1 MIATH
6 LICLFSGGENA
17 EQFIIPGSET
27 SYTINDLTPGTDYTI
42 TVYAV
47 TSRGDSPATS
57 TPIFITHKTGKG
69 KKKNIFE
76 GLNSKTKL
84 QHIYIVPLDIEPP
97 KNTKVTDVSDNA
109 ITVRWTPAHGP
120 IKGYRVSIVP
130 KNGRGPSYSEV
141 VGPGKTRT
149 FKKKNN

>member
-6 LICLFSGGENA
+6 LIRLFSGGENA

-69 KKKNIFE
+69 KKKTF
-76 GLNSKTKL
+76 L
-84 QHIYIVPLDIEPP
+84 
-97 KNTKVTDVSDNA
+97 KV
-109 ITVRWTPAHGP
+109 
-120 IKGYRVSIVP
+120 
-130 KNGRGPSYSEV
+130 
-141 VGPGKTRT
+141 
-149 FKKKNN
+149 